1 MKSVSEVGF
10 DLSVIKWKPITPE
23 QFAGR
28 IDDASIES
36 ELTDEFELTDDFGNG
51 TIHVKSAMHGQD
63 VITIYYIK
71 KGPNS
76 AVWRPFAMTWRTS
89 NKWLRFEFIGG

>member
-36 ELTDEFELTDDFGNG
+36 ELTDEFGNG
-51 TIHVKSAMHGQD
+51 EIHAKSAMHGQD

-89 NKWLRFEFIGG
+89 NKWLRFEYIGG